1 MATENATSDELA
13 AVKAS
18 VKARADPQVQG
29 FFLQELI
36 KRYRY
41 RRYLEIG
48 CWKHETFNWLSVES
62 KMCVDPFNA
71 ANTPNNAKEASD
83 DFFAGS
89 RVLPQYDLV
98 FVDGDHRWLQVGM
111 S

>member
-1 MATENATSDELA
+1 MQVFSTRFAVATENATSDELA
-13 AVKAS
+13 AVQAS

-71 ANTPNNAKEASD
+71 AT
-83 DFFAGS
+83 
-89 RVLPQYDLV
+89 
-98 FVDGDHRWLQVGM
+98 
-111 S
+111 